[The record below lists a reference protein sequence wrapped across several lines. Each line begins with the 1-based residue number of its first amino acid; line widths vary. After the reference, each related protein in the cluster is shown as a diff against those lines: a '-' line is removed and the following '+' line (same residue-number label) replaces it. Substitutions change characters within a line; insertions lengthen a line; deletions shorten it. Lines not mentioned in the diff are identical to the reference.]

1 MVENKTKSI
10 NKPKPK
16 EKEKESKPK
25 PKPKSKPKPNTNT
38 KPKKEKKTI
47 RKSGGGITLIQ
58 EVSENTIDENYER
71 NLNTLIKKMKDQD
84 LINNDGIRFGWNN
97 SSPI

>member
-1 MVENKTKSI
+1 MVENKTKSM
-10 NKPKPK
+10 NK
-16 EKEKESKPK
+16 SKPK
-25 PKPKSKPKPNTNT
+25 PKPKPKVKEKGKENESKPKP
-38 KPKKEKKTI
+38 KSKKTT

-58 EVSENTIDENYER
+58 EVSNSSNIDENYER

-97 SSPI
+97 SSPT

>member
-1 MVENKTKSI
+1 MAENKTKSM

-16 EKEKESKPK
+16 QKVKEKGKEKESKSKPK
-25 PKPKSKPKPNTNT
+25 TKPKSK
-38 KPKKEKKTI
+38 KTT

-58 EVSENTIDENYER
+58 EVSNGSNIDENYER

-97 SSPI
+97 SSPT

>member
-1 MVENKTKSI
+1 MVENKSKSM

-16 EKEKESKPK
+16 PKPKPKSKVNQKEKESKPK
-25 PKPKSKPKPNTNT
+25 PKS
-38 KPKKEKKTI
+38 KKTT

-58 EVSENTIDENYER
+58 EVSENNIDQNYER
-71 NLNTLIKKMKDQD
+71 NLNTIIKKMKDQD

-97 SSPI
+97 SSPT

>member
-1 MVENKTKSI
+1 MGENKTKSM
-10 NKPKPK
+10 NKPKPKPKPK
-16 EKEKESKPK
+16 EKGKENESKSKPK
-25 PKPKSKPKPNTNT
+25 TKPKSK
-38 KPKKEKKTI
+38 KTT

-58 EVSENTIDENYER
+58 EVSNGSNIDENYER

-97 SSPI
+97 SSPT

>member
-1 MVENKTKSI
+1 MAENKTKSM
-10 NKPKPK
+10 N
-16 EKEKESKPK
+16 K
-25 PKPKSKPKPNTNT
+25 PKPKSKQKVKEKGKEKESKSKPKT
-38 KPKKEKKTI
+38 KPKEKKTT

-58 EVSENTIDENYER
+58 EVSNGSNIDENYER

-97 SSPI
+97 SSPT

>member
-1 MVENKTKSI
+1 MAENKTKSM

-16 EKEKESKPK
+16 PKPKVKEKGKEKESKPK
-25 PKPKSKPKPNTNT
+25 TKPKSK
-38 KPKKEKKTI
+38 KTT

-58 EVSENTIDENYER
+58 EVSENNIDENYER

-97 SSPI
+97 SSPT

>member
-1 MVENKTKSI
+1 MVENKSKSM

-16 EKEKESKPK
+16 PKPKPKVKQKEKESKPK
-25 PKPKSKPKPNTNT
+25 PKS
-38 KPKKEKKTI
+38 KKTT

-58 EVSENTIDENYER
+58 EVSENNIDQNYER
-71 NLNTLIKKMKDQD
+71 NLNTIIKKMKDQD

-97 SSPI
+97 SSPT